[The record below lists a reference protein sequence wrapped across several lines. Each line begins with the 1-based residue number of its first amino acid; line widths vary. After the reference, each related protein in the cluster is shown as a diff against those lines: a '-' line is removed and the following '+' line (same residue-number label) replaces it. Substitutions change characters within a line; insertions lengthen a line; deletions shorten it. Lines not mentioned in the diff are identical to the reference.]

1 VLDPVLHVVPAA
13 VGAAGRAAARAAARA
28 AGRAAVAFHSLWLL
42 VLPVECAGCGRPD
55 TALCPACRLPLA
67 GPAIEVAAPA
77 VPVPV
82 HACAPYA
89 GSVPRTVVAW
99 KDRGRLD
106 LTRPLAPALAAAVE
120 ASLDVAGV
128 GAGRTGRSLA
138 PVLLV
143 PVPSA
148 ARATRV
154 RGADVVALLAT
165 VASRG
170 LRARGRS
177 VRAARLLR
185 QRRRVTDQAGLGAP
199 GRAANVA
206 GAFAVRRPLLRAV
219 SPRALVV
226 VVDDVVT
233 TGASAAEAVRALRQS
248 GAIVLGVAAIA
259 WTPRRNAVDPRGFG
273 RQTPS
278 DWKH

>member
-1 VLDPVLHVVPAA
+1 VLALIRRA
-13 VGAAGRAAARAAARA
+13 VGAAV
-28 AGRAAVAFHSLWLL
+28 RAAVRAGARTAHLLHALWLL

-55 TALCPACRLPLA
+55 TALCPACRRALA
-67 GPAIEVAAPA
+67 GPAVEVAAPA

-106 LTRPLAPALAAAVE
+106 LTRRLAAALAAAVE
-120 ASLDVAGV
+120 ASLDVDGAG
-128 GAGRTGRSLA
+128 GGRTGRGRG

-148 ARATRV
+148 ARATRH
-154 RGADVVALLAT
+154 RGSDVVALLAA
-165 VASRG
+165 VASRR
-170 LRARGRS
+170 LRARGRP

-185 QRRRVTDQAGLGAP
+185 QRRRVNDQAGLGAR

-206 GAFAVRRPLLRAV
+206 GAFAVRRLLLRGFPAG
-219 SPRALVV
+219 AAIV

-233 TGASAAEAVRALRQS
+233 TGASAAEAARALRQN
-248 GAIVLGVAAIA
+248 GAVVLGVAAIA
-259 WTPRRNAVDPRGFG
+259 WTPLRGQPTRGGSVDRRG
-273 RQTPS
+273 TS
-278 DWKH
+278 